1 MATPADRVA
10 DLYEHKAAD
19 WDADRRRARPEG
31 EGRWIARFVEM
42 AGPDAE
48 VLDLGCG
55 SGEPIAADL
64 VAAGLGVTGVDAS
77 PSLIALC
84 RERFPAQHWVVAD
97 MRRLALERRYG
108 GAVVWH
114 SLFHLPPEDQA
125 AMFPAFA
132 QHLAPGAPLL
142 FTSGTT
148 RGETLGAWRGEPL
161 YHASLD
167 TETYADLL
175 VRNGFSVIDH
185 VVGDPLCGGANIW
198 LARREDR

>member
-1 MATPADRVA
+1 MDTPADRVA
-10 DLYEHKAAD
+10 DLYERRAAD

-42 AGPDAE
+42 AGPGAD

-77 PSLIALC
+77 PALIALC
-84 RERFPAQHWVVAD
+84 RNRFPAQHWIVAD
-97 MRRLALERRYG
+97 MRRLALERRFG
-108 GAVVWH
+108 GAVAWH
-114 SLFHLPPEDQA
+114 SLFHLPPDDQA
-125 AMFPAFA
+125 AMFPVFA
-132 QHLAPGAPLL
+132 ANLASGAPLL
-142 FTSGTT
+142 FTSGTAH
-148 RGETLGAWRGEPL
+148 GETLGAWRGEAL

-167 TETYADLL
+167 TQVYADLL
-175 VRNGFSVIDH
+175 AQNGFAVIDH
-185 VVGDPLCGGANIW
+185 VVADTLCGGANIW